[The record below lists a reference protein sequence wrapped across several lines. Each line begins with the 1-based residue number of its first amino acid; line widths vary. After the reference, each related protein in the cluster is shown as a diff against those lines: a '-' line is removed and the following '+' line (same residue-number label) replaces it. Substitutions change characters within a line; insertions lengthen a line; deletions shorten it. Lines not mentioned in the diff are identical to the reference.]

1 MLLMLALEE
10 VGLSSN
16 FYELNTNTILK
27 YHCEILAWN
36 LVASG
41 GGDSGSDMGVRTE
54 ASQMRIMDSEA

>member
-41 GGDSGSDMGVRTE
+41 GGEFRK
-54 ASQMRIMDSEA
+54 